1 MSRTFLIS
9 LTVSVIFHILLLS
22 VFTLQVEFSVSKKK
36 ETTVT
41 LSFSEL
47 KVGSEKSPRKESQ
60 RTKKAIRRKAKKPPK
75 RTRKPK
81 QIIKKPQP
89 PPQQQKTTAPLVR
102 KESSFQPN
110 HNRVI
115 PKKEAKKEEEEEHR
129 EVATKERKEDTIKGN
144 PQVEKDEERNKSF
157 LEETGGSRKSNP
169 LTSETTKKEFNKEKY
184 IAAVIAEI
192 EKNKF
197 YPPIARRMGIEGLV
211 KVTITLS
218 RSGKLK
224 NVKVSSSS
232 GSKLLDRAAVKL
244 IKKCH
249 FPPLPSEYKGQEFT
263 IEIPINYALR

>member
-115 PKKEAKKEEEEEHR
+115 PKKEAKKEEEEHR

-263 IEIPINYALR
+263 IEIPINYVLR

>member
-115 PKKEAKKEEEEEHR
+115 PKKEAKKEEEEHR

-263 IEIPINYALR
+263 IEIPITYVLR